1 MAETASQ
8 KLLELRNEEGAIKLK
23 VKDFMYHFKEQ
34 SLGTFITLVSVPS
47 ALPIPAPG
55 YSTPLG
61 ILLMIAALQLLCGR
75 DSMWYPKRWD
85 GKEFSISKQLVQG
98 AVKFLRCIEFFTRS
112 ERCTQLQWIL
122 NKRVIGG
129 NILILAC
136 IMAVPIPLTNTL
148 PAAIILLFWIGLMEN
163 DGLLL
168 CLAQLCSVTAIAIYS
183 FAAYWISAFG
193 VESLTKIFS

>member
-98 AVKFLRCIEFFTRS
+98 AVKFLRCIEF
-112 ERCTQLQWIL
+112 L
-122 NKRVIGG
+122 RVP
-129 NILILAC
+129 N
-136 IMAVPIPLTNTL
+136 AVRNCN
-148 PAAIILLFWIGLMEN
+148 G
-163 DGLLL
+163 
-168 CLAQLCSVTAIAIYS
+168 Y
-183 FAAYWISAFG
+183 
-193 VESLTKIFS
+193 